1 MVGRYLVTFALT
13 AALVVV
19 ALAAFYVVDRQAKR
33 SAAEHEA
40 YRAEAAARANKQSFA
55 HAEHVATIERLEAAH
70 RVELLRVFAEHRAEV
85 QSLCQRI
92 QAPEF
97 AVVQHQQEHAGPD
110 ETQPLTDEE
119 VAELQDRELALE
131 RIERMQREGMLT

>member
-1 MVGRYLVTFALT
+1 MTVALT
-13 AALVVV
+13 I
-19 ALAAFYVVDRQAKR
+19 ALAAVSLAAFLALDRHAKR
-33 SAAEHEA
+33 AHAEHEA

-70 RVELLRVFAEHRAEV
+70 RTELLRVFAEHRSEV
-85 QSLCQRI
+85 QALCQRI

-97 AVVQHQQEHAGPD
+97 AVIQHQQEHAGLD